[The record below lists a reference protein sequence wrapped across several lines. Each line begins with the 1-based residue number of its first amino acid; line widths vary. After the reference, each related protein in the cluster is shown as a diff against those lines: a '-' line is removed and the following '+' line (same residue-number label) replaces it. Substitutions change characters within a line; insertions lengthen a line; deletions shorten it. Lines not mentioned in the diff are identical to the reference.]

1 MIAVLNLPKNDVPR
15 IVTLATHVVVSMTY
29 NAWFPDPRP
38 TLATVQRAIDDL
50 AKAQAATL
58 SKTVG
63 TTATRDGRR
72 RDLKSELD
80 QLTGY
85 VQSVADANRES
96 AAAIIES
103 AGMSVKQR
111 SGPRGRIFGASAG
124 RVSGSIVL
132 IAPKAGNRASYEWAY
147 SLDDG
152 VTWILLPVTNSATT
166 TVTGLKPGTRTLFR
180 YRSSVK
186 NVWSD
191 WSDPARSSGASQKGR
206 VLNHPVTLEGRPI

>member
-1 MIAVLNLPKNDVPR
+1 MGASPKPLYRLIAVLKLPKNDVPH
-15 IVTLATHVVVSMTY
+15 IVTQATHVVESMKN
-29 NAWFPDPRP
+29 NAWFPAPRP
-38 TLATVQRAIDDL
+38 PLATVQSAIDDL
-50 AKAQAATL
+50 AEAQAATL

-63 TTATRDGRR
+63 TTATRDARR

-80 QLTGY
+80 LLTAY

-96 AAAIIES
+96 AATIIES
-103 AGMSVKQR
+103 AGMSVKER

-124 RVSGSIVL
+124 LVSGSIVL
-132 IAPKAGNRASYEWAY
+132 VAPKAGNRGSYEWAY
-147 SLDDG
+147 SVDAG

-186 NVWSD
+186 DVWSD
-191 WSDPARSSGASQKGR
+191 WSDAV
-206 VLNHPVTLEGRPI
+206 VLIVD